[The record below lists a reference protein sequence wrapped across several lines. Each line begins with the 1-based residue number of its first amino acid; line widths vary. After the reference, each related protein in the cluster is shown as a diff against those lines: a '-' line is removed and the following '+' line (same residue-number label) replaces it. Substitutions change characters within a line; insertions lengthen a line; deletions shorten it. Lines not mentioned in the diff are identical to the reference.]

1 MRWAEDKRQLLGHGK
16 HDAEDRTRVKTFFIF
31 ICAARDV
38 YMKRVTK
45 AALKTK
51 KIKLDFTDALINR
64 ELSWLSFARRVL
76 ALVEDRDL
84 PLLERIKFA
93 GIMGMLHDEFAMKR
107 MGGLKRRM
115 KRKKPSRDGLSVEEE
130 LRSCQIELHRQ
141 SRLVSRLVHEELLP
155 ALAKVGISVLDYK
168 DLNKKQSSQM
178 KRYFRKS
185 VNPVLTPLA
194 VDVSHPFPFISN
206 LGLNIAVIVKDAKK
220 KQNRFVRVKV
230 PTNLPRWIP
239 LPKDSGFVPLE
250 QVIASNLN
258 LLFHKASL
266 IKCYF
271 FRVTRI
277 AKDDPWER
285 DVLDGLEADLIPGS
299 IIGMVTNELTARK
312 FSGVVRLQ
320 VSKEMPK
327 RLQHWIA
334 KQLKADIKDL
344 ESTEGLLGLADLMK
358 FQVNGYPE
366 LRDPPH
372 EPVSHPRLRR
382 VDPDNPAEI
391 FNEIRRGDILL
402 HHPYQSF
409 DGSTLHFLRCAA
421 IDPQVLAIKL
431 TVYRTNS
438 DSPALQTLMEAAQ
451 RGKQVSALVE
461 ITARFDEGPNISWG
475 KRLERKGV
483 HVVYGME
490 RLKTHVKSALVVR
503 AEDDGIRHYFHV
515 GTGNYH
521 PGTARIYED
530 LGILS
535 CDPELGTEIATLFNE
550 LTGAIK
556 SPGYKRLLIAPHNM
570 FKRFTKLIRREIRHG
585 QEGRPCGIRAKMNQL
600 QDPRIIAELYRA
612 GQAGVPISLNVRGLC
627 CLRAGVPGLS
637 ENIRVYSTIG
647 RFLEHGRI
655 YRFENGGDPEFF
667 IGSADWMRRNL
678 FSRMECIIPVKDP
691 HIKQELEQILSVFEN
706 DNCSAWD
713 MQPDSSYVLRHPGKG
728 DECRAAQKVF
738 IDLSSASDEKHG
750 SDPKYGRRRP
760 SGRQPDV

>member
-1 MRWAEDKRQLLGHGK
+1 
-16 HDAEDRTRVKTFFIF
+16 
-31 ICAARDV
+31 
-38 YMKRVTK
+38 MKKVTK
-45 AALKTK
+45 TAPRIK
-51 KIKLDFTDALINR
+51 KIKLDSTDALINR

-76 ALVEDRDL
+76 ALVADPDL

-115 KRKKPSRDGLSVEEE
+115 KKKKPSRGGLSVEEE
-130 LRSCQIELHRQ
+130 LRACQIELHQQ

-155 ALAKVGISVLDYK
+155 ALAKVGIPILDYK

-239 LPKDSGFVPLE
+239 LPKDPGFVPLE

-266 IKCYF
+266 IECYF

-285 DVLDGLEADLIPGS
+285 DILDGLEADLIPGA

-327 RLQHWIA
+327 KLQLWIA

-358 FQVNGYPE
+358 FQVTGCQE

-382 VDPDNPAEI
+382 LDPDNPAEI

-402 HHPYQSF
+402 HHPYHSF
-409 DGSTLHFLRCAA
+409 DSSTLHFLKCAA

-431 TVYRTNS
+431 TVYRTNN

-461 ITARFDEGPNISWG
+461 ITARFDEAPNISWG
-475 KRLERKGV
+475 KRLEREGV
-483 HVVYGME
+483 HVAYGME

-535 CDPELGTEIATLFNE
+535 CDPELGTEIAALFNE
-550 LTGAIK
+550 LTGGIE
-556 SPGYKRLLIAPHNM
+556 SPGYKRLLVAPHNM
-570 FKRFTKLIRREIRHG
+570 FKRFTKMFRREIQHSR
-585 QEGRPCGIRAKMNQL
+585 EGRPCGIRAKMNQL
-600 QDPRIIAELYRA
+600 QDPRIIGELYCA

-637 ENIRVYSTIG
+637 ENIRVFSTIG

-713 MQPDSSYVLRHPGKG
+713 MQPDNSYVLRHPKKG
-728 DECRAAQKVF
+728 EESRAAQKVF

-760 SGRQPDV
+760 SGRKPDEPK